1 MTTEEVRAG
10 LQTHILGREIFIY
23 EQIGSTNDLAL
34 QRGIE
39 GAQEG
44 MLIIAESQTMGRGRR
59 GRRWHAAPG
68 LSILASLI
76 LRHRL
81 LANQIE
87 LPNLIGAFA
96 IAAAIRELTGFPA
109 QIKSP
114 NDVLICGKK
123 VGGILTELEYDRHR
137 QPFFVMGFGVNVN
150 VSLTDFP
157 EELRVSATSLRI
169 EGGQEISR
177 VALIQAIL
185 HRLEEKYMCLKRGET
200 ASIIAAAN
208 ALIPNF
214 V

>member
-137 QPFFVMGFGVNVN
+137 ATVFRHGIRGQCQR
-150 VSLTDFP
+150 LTDGFP
-157 EELRVSATSLRI
+157 RGTSGLCHVLTYRRWTGDLPRCAYPGHPASA
-169 EGGQEISR
+169 
-177 VALIQAIL
+177 
-185 HRLEEKYMCLKRGET
+185 
-200 ASIIAAAN
+200 
-208 ALIPNF
+208 
-214 V
+214 